1 MDLNRL
7 NKFVDSASK
16 ASSISKARSS
26 FINEV
31 KNLKEGYQSQLLEAR
46 EPITKLEEKRIL
58 SQKKSDDERQDNLIT
73 QLQDNQRAITTELR
87 DIKFDRQ
94 ALLDELPRPAAIE
107 HPEYKKAPHSAGVT
121 PPPIPPRPWEKP
133 QEQLK
138 TIGIDF
144 NKKFNKEEKE
154 ILLSYDLP
162 SVENLLKLSE
172 ERLLK
177 IKDDISNINTNE
189 IGRKKTKITKK
200 LHSKAKDDP
209 KYKEL
214 EREKVTLDKYK
225 NFVESLL
232 TNVDILPKGSGAPLR
247 AERGGIHKRKY
258 KQSKR
263 NAYKIQNSHFGGLLV
278 DYPKLMNNMLLDVY
292 KNDKLV
298 YQDKADK
305 SLIDLLTKRYNPK
318 TKYSIDAVR
327 IFNDLNLLTNM
338 AKHKSSKKSNMIGS
352 SLWPLPP
359 AHGAGG
365 SSLVDPN
372 KLAKRLEIIVGS
384 LNAGN
389 NSRILKNDLT
399 LINNELHRIGAIT
412 KEMHDALFKKYG

>member
-31 KNLKEGYQSQLLEAR
+31 KNLKEGYRSQLLEAR
-46 EPITKLEEKRIL
+46 EPITKLEEKRIQ
-58 SQKKSDDERQDNLIT
+58 SQKKSDDERQDKLIN

-94 ALLDELPRPAAIE
+94 ALLEELPGTAAIE
-107 HPEYKKAPHSAGVT
+107 HPDYKKA
-121 PPPIPPRPWEKP
+121 PPPIPPRPWEKQP
-133 QEQLK
+133 QIYNPDEIFPNYSEIYYIDSKGSKISFPKPSDYLK
-138 TIGIDF
+138 MSD
-144 NKKFNKEEKE
+144 E
-154 ILLSYDLP
+154 D
-162 SVENLLKLSE
+162 
-172 ERLLK
+172 
-177 IKDDISNINTNE
+177 
-189 IGRKKTKITKK
+189 RKKVDQNVNKAILQWNGKSNAKESEKK
-200 LHSKAKDDP
+200 DLALYQKDNFI
-209 KYKEL
+209 KYKDVL
-214 EREKVTLDKYK
+214 ETIFKGQKHMKEKQG
-225 NFVESLL
+225 
-232 TNVDILPKGSGAPLR
+232 KGL
-247 AERGGIHKRKY
+247 RKY
-258 KQSKR
+258 NQPKR

-292 KNDKLV
+292 KNNQLV

-327 IFNDLNLLTNM
+327 IFNDLNLLANM

-352 SLWPLPP
+352 SLWLLPP

-365 SSLVDPN
+365 SSLVDRSDPK

-399 LINNELHRIGAIT
+399 LINNELYRIGAIT

>member
-31 KNLKEGYQSQLLEAR
+31 KNLKEGYRSQLLEAR
-46 EPITKLEEKRIL
+46 EPITKLEEKRIQ
-58 SQKKSDDERQDNLIT
+58 SQKKSDDERQDKLIT

-94 ALLDELPRPAAIE
+94 ALLEELPGTAAIE
-107 HPEYKKAPHSAGVT
+107 HPEYKKAP
-121 PPPIPPRPWEKP
+121 PIPPRPWEKQP
-133 QEQLK
+133 PIYNPDEIIPNYSELYYEDAKGEKIGFPKPSTYLK
-138 TIGIDF
+138 MGVEDRKKVDQSV
-144 NKKFNKEEKE
+144 NKAIKQWVGKSSAKDEEKKE
-154 ILLSYDLP
+154 LAIYQRK
-162 SVENLLKLSE
+162 NL
-172 ERLLK
+172 
-177 IKDDISNINTNE
+177 N
-189 IGRKKTKITKK
+189 
-200 LHSKAKDDP
+200 
-209 KYKEL
+209 KYKEVL
-214 EREKVTLDKYK
+214 YTSMKGQKHMEEKQG
-225 NFVESLL
+225 
-232 TNVDILPKGSGAPLR
+232 KGL
-247 AERGGIHKRKY
+247 RKY
-258 KQSKR
+258 KQPKR

-298 YQDKADK
+298 HQDKADR

-352 SLWPLPP
+352 SLVDR
-359 AHGAGG
+359 
-365 SSLVDPN
+365 SDPN

-399 LINNELHRIGAIT
+399 LINNELYRIGAIT
-412 KEMHDALFKKYG
+412 KEMHDAMVKKFINNWR

>member
-31 KNLKEGYQSQLLEAR
+31 KNLKEGYRSQLLEAR
-46 EPITKLEEKRIL
+46 EPITKLEEKRIE
-58 SQKKSDDERQDNLIT
+58 SQKKSDDERQDKLIT

-94 ALLDELPRPAAIE
+94 ALLEELPGTAAIE
-107 HPEYKKAPHSAGVT
+107 HPEYKKAP
-121 PPPIPPRPWEKP
+121 PIPPRPWEKQP
-133 QEQLK
+133 Q
-138 TIGIDF
+138 IY
-144 NKKFNKEEKE
+144 N
-154 ILLSYDLP
+154 P
-162 SVENLLKLSE
+162 
-172 ERLLK
+172 
-177 IKDDISNINTNE
+177 DDIIPNYSE
-189 IGRKKTKITKK
+189 LYYEDAKGEKIGFPKPSSYLKMGVEDRKKVDQNVNKAIKQWIGKSSTKDEGKK
-200 LHSKAKDDP
+200 ELAIYQRKNFN
-209 KYKEL
+209 KYKEVL
-214 EREKVTLDKYK
+214 YTSMKGQKHMEEKQG
-225 NFVESLL
+225 
-232 TNVDILPKGSGAPLR
+232 KGL
-247 AERGGIHKRKY
+247 RKY
-258 KQSKR
+258 KQPKR

-298 YQDKADK
+298 YQDKADR

-352 SLWPLPP
+352 SLWLLPP

-365 SSLVDPN
+365 SSLVDRSDAN

-399 LINNELHRIGAIT
+399 LINNELYRIGAIT
-412 KEMHDALFKKYG
+412 KEMHDSLIKKYG

>member
-31 KNLKEGYQSQLLEAR
+31 KNLKEGYRSQLLEAR
-46 EPITKLEEKRIL
+46 EPITKLEEKRIE
-58 SQKKSDDERQDNLIT
+58 SQKKSDDERIKSQKKSDDDRQDKLIS
-73 QLQDNQRAITTELR
+73 QLQDNQRAITSELR

-94 ALLDELPRPAAIE
+94 ALLEELPGTAAIE
-107 HPEYKKAPHSAGVT
+107 HPEYKKA
-121 PPPIPPRPWEKP
+121 PPIPPRPWEKP
-133 QEQLK
+133 QEESE
-138 TIGIDF
+138 TIGIDLK
-144 NKKFNKEEKE
+144 KKFNKEEKE

-162 SVENLLKLSE
+162 DAEHLVNLSE
-172 ERLLK
+172 EDLLK
-177 IKDDISNINTNE
+177 IKEEINNININK
-189 IGRKKTKITKK
+189 IGRKKTKLTKELK
-200 LHSKAKDDP
+200 SKAKVDP

-214 EREKVTLDKYK
+214 ESEKKTLKKYK
-225 NFVESLL
+225 DFIESLL
-232 TNVDILPKGSGAPLR
+232 TNVDILSKGS
-247 AERGGIHKRKY
+247 GIHKRKY

-292 KNDKLV
+292 KDNKLV
-298 YQDKADK
+298 YQDKADR

-352 SLWPLPP
+352 SLFVD
-359 AHGAGG
+359 G
-365 SSLVDPN
+365 SDPN

-399 LINNELHRIGAIT
+399 LINNELYRIGAIT
-412 KEMHDALFKKYG
+412 KEMHDALVKKFLF

>member
-1 MDLNRL
+1 MDLKRL

-31 KNLKEGYQSQLLEAR
+31 KNLKEGYRSQLLEAR
-46 EPITKLEEKRIL
+46 EPITKLEEKRIQ
-58 SQKKSDDERQDNLIT
+58 SQKKSDDERQDKLIT

-94 ALLDELPRPAAIE
+94 ALLEELPGTAAIE
-107 HPEYKKAPHSAGVT
+107 HPEYKKAP
-121 PPPIPPRPWEKP
+121 PIPPRPWEKP
-133 QEQLK
+133 EEQSK
-138 TIGIDF
+138 STSIDLE
-144 NKKFNKEEKE
+144 KKFNKEEKE

-162 SVENLLKLSE
+162 SAEDLINLSAE
-172 ERLLK
+172 DLLK
-177 IKDDISNINTNE
+177 IKDEISKINTNE

-200 LHSKAKDDP
+200 LQSKALAKEDP
-209 KYKEL
+209 KYMEL
-214 EREKVTLDKYK
+214 EREKITLDKYK
-225 NFVESLL
+225 EFIESLL
-232 TNVDILPKGSGAPLR
+232 TNVDILSKGSGAPLR

-258 KQSKR
+258 KQPKR

-278 DYPKLMNNMLLDVY
+278 DYPKLMNNMLLEVY
-292 KNDKLV
+292 KNNQLV

-327 IFNDLNLLTNM
+327 IFNDLNLLANM

-352 SLWPLPP
+352 SLFVD
-359 AHGAGG
+359 G
-365 SSLVDPN
+365 SDPN

-399 LINNELHRIGAIT
+399 LINNELYRIGAIT
-412 KEMHDALFKKYG
+412 KEMHHALVKKFINP

>member
-31 KNLKEGYQSQLLEAR
+31 KNLKEGYRSQLLEAR
-46 EPITKLEEKRIL
+46 EPITKLEEKRIQ
-58 SQKKSDDERQDNLIT
+58 SQKKSDDERQDKLIT
-73 QLQDNQRAITTELR
+73 QLQDNQRAITSELR

-94 ALLDELPRPAAIE
+94 ALLEELPGTAAIE
-107 HPEYKKAPHSAGVT
+107 HPEYKKA
-121 PPPIPPRPWEKP
+121 PPIPPRPWEKP
-133 QEQLK
+133 QEESK
-138 TIGIDF
+138 TIDLK
-144 NKKFNKEEKE
+144 KKFNKEEKE

-162 SVENLLKLSE
+162 SAEHLINLSAE
-172 ERLLK
+172 DLLK
-177 IKDDISNINTNE
+177 IKDEISKINTNQ
-189 IGRKKTKITKK
+189 IGQKKTKITKK
-200 LHSKAKDDP
+200 LQSKAKAKEDP
-209 KYKEL
+209 KYMEL
-214 EREKVTLDKYK
+214 EREKITLDKYK
-225 NFVESLL
+225 EFIESLL
-232 TNVDILPKGSGAPLR
+232 TNVDILSKGSGAPLR

-258 KQSKR
+258 KQPKR

-278 DYPKLMNNMLLDVY
+278 DYPKLMNNMLLEVY
-292 KNDKLV
+292 KNNQLV
-298 YQDKADK
+298 YQDKADR

-318 TKYSIDAVR
+318 TKYSINAVR

-352 SLWPLPP
+352 SLFVD
-359 AHGAGG
+359 G
-365 SSLVDPN
+365 SDPN

-399 LINNELHRIGAIT
+399 LINNELYRIGAIT
-412 KEMHDALFKKYG
+412 KEMHHALVKKFINP

>member
-31 KNLKEGYQSQLLEAR
+31 KNLKEGYRSQLLEAR
-46 EPITKLEEKRIL
+46 EPITKLEEKRIQ
-58 SQKKSDDERQDNLIT
+58 SQKKSDDERQDKLIT

-94 ALLDELPRPAAIE
+94 ALLEELPGTAAIE
-107 HPEYKKAPHSAGVT
+107 HPEYKKAP
-121 PPPIPPRPWEKP
+121 PIPPRPWEKQP
-133 QEQLK
+133 KIYNPDEMIPNYLDLYYEDAKGEKIGFPKPSTYLK
-138 TIGIDF
+138 MGVEDKKKVDKSV
-144 NKKFNKEEKE
+144 NKA
-154 ILLSYDLP
+154 
-162 SVENLLKLSE
+162 
-172 ERLLK
+172 
-177 IKDDISNINTNE
+177 IKQWTGKS
-189 IGRKKTKITKK
+189 
-200 LHSKAKDDP
+200 SAKDEGKKELAIYQRKNLN
-209 KYKEL
+209 KYKEVL
-214 EREKVTLDKYK
+214 YTSMKGQQHMEEKQG
-225 NFVESLL
+225 
-232 TNVDILPKGSGAPLR
+232 KGL
-247 AERGGIHKRKY
+247 RKY
-258 KQSKR
+258 KQPKR

-298 YQDKADK
+298 YQDKADR

-352 SLWPLPP
+352 SLVD
-359 AHGAGG
+359 G
-365 SSLVDPN
+365 SDPN

-399 LINNELHRIGAIT
+399 LINNELYRIGAIT
-412 KEMHDALFKKYG
+412 KEMHHALVKKFINP

>member
-46 EPITKLEEKRIL
+46 EPITKLEEKRIQ
-58 SQKKSDDERQDNLIT
+58 SQKKSDDERQDKLIT
-73 QLQDNQRAITTELR
+73 QLQDNQRAITSELR

-94 ALLDELPRPAAIE
+94 ALLEELPGTAAIE
-107 HPEYKKAPHSAGVT
+107 HPDYKKAPHSAGVT
-121 PPPIPPRPWEKP
+121 PPPIPPRPWEKQTQIYNP
-133 QEQLK
+133 DEIFPNYSEIYYEDNKGSKIGFPKPSDYLK
-138 TIGIDF
+138 MSDEDR
-144 NKKFNKEEKE
+144 KK
-154 ILLSYDLP
+154 
-162 SVENLLKLSE
+162 V
-172 ERLLK
+172 
-177 IKDDISNINTNE
+177 DININ
-189 IGRKKTKITKK
+189 
-200 LHSKAKDDP
+200 KAIKQWTG
-209 KYKEL
+209 KSNVK
-214 EREKVTLDKYK
+214 EREKKDLALYQRVNFNKYK
-225 NFVESLL
+225 DVLHTSL
-232 TNVDILPKGSGAPLR
+232 KGQKHMKEKQGKGL
-247 AERGGIHKRKY
+247 RKY
-258 KQSKR
+258 KQPKR
-263 NAYKIQNSHFGGLLV
+263 NAYKIQNSSNRSPSIWHYGGLLV

-292 KNDKLV
+292 KDNKLV
-298 YQDKADK
+298 YQDKADR

-327 IFNDLNLLTNM
+327 IFNDLNLLSNM

-352 SLWPLPP
+352 SLVDR
-359 AHGAGG
+359 
-365 SSLVDPN
+365 SDPN

-399 LINNELHRIGAIT
+399 LINNELYRIGAIT
-412 KEMHDALFKKYG
+412 KEMHYALIKKYG

>member
-31 KNLKEGYQSQLLEAR
+31 KNLKEGYRSQLLEAR
-46 EPITKLEEKRIL
+46 EPITKLEEKRIQ
-58 SQKKSDDERQDNLIT
+58 SQKKSDDERQDKLIN

-94 ALLDELPRPAAIE
+94 ALLEELPGTAAIE
-107 HPEYKKAPHSAGVT
+107 HPDYKKA
-121 PPPIPPRPWEKP
+121 PPPIPPRPWEKQP
-133 QEQLK
+133 QIYNPDEIFPNYSEIYYIDSKGSKISFPKPSDYLK
-138 TIGIDF
+138 MSD
-144 NKKFNKEEKE
+144 E
-154 ILLSYDLP
+154 D
-162 SVENLLKLSE
+162 
-172 ERLLK
+172 
-177 IKDDISNINTNE
+177 
-189 IGRKKTKITKK
+189 RKKVDQNVNKAILQWNGKSNAKESEKK
-200 LHSKAKDDP
+200 DLALYQKDNFI
-209 KYKEL
+209 KYKDVL
-214 EREKVTLDKYK
+214 ETIFKGQKHMKEKQG
-225 NFVESLL
+225 
-232 TNVDILPKGSGAPLR
+232 KGL
-247 AERGGIHKRKY
+247 RKY
-258 KQSKR
+258 NQPKR

-292 KNDKLV
+292 KNNQLV

-352 SLWPLPP
+352 SLWLLPP

-365 SSLVDPN
+365 SSLVDRSDPN

-399 LINNELHRIGAIT
+399 LINNELYRIGAIT

>member
-31 KNLKEGYQSQLLEAR
+31 KNLKEGYRSQLLEAR
-46 EPITKLEEKRIL
+46 EPITKLEEKRIQ
-58 SQKKSDDERQDNLIT
+58 SQKKSDDERQDKLIN
-73 QLQDNQRAITTELR
+73 QLQDNQKAITSELR

-94 ALLDELPRPAAIE
+94 ALLEELPLRDALE
-107 HPEYKKAPHSAGVT
+107 AP
-121 PPPIPPRPWEKP
+121 
-133 QEQLK
+133 
-138 TIGIDF
+138 
-144 NKKFNKEEKE
+144 
-154 ILLSYDLP
+154 
-162 SVENLLKLSE
+162 E
-172 ERLLK
+172 ERAK
-177 IKDDISNINTNE
+177 E
-189 IGRKKTKITKK
+189 KTKILDPILNVNKLFNKDDEEILKSFKLPASYKILITDKK
-200 LHSKAKDDP
+200 ELIQLKSRVNDINVTEIGKQKRQLTNKMGEKAKNDDE
-209 KYKEL
+209 YKEL
-214 EREKVTLDKYK
+214 ERKKETLDKYK
-225 NFVESLL
+225 NFII
-232 TNVDILPKGSGAPLR
+232 DILKYQAYTTKG
-247 AERGGIHKRKY
+247 EGIRKY
-258 KQSKR
+258 KQPKR
-263 NAYKIQNSHFGGLLV
+263 NAYKIQNSHYGGLLI

-292 KNDKLV
+292 KDKKLV
-298 YQDKADK
+298 YQDKADR

-327 IFNDLNLLTNM
+327 IFNDLNLLANM

-352 SLWPLPP
+352 SLWLLPP

-365 SSLVDPN
+365 SSLVDRSDPN

-399 LINNELHRIGAIT
+399 LINDELYRIGAIT

>member
-31 KNLKEGYQSQLLEAR
+31 KNLKEGYRSQLLEAR
-46 EPITKLEEKRIL
+46 EPITKLEEKRIQ
-58 SQKKSDDERQDNLIT
+58 SQKKSDDERQDKLIT

-94 ALLDELPRPAAIE
+94 ALLEELPGTAAIE
-107 HPEYKKAPHSAGVT
+107 HPDYKKA
-121 PPPIPPRPWEKP
+121 PPPIPPRPWEKQTQIYDP
-133 QEQLK
+133 DEIFPNYSEIYYIDSKGSKISFPKPSDYLK
-138 TIGIDF
+138 MSD
-144 NKKFNKEEKE
+144 E
-154 ILLSYDLP
+154 D
-162 SVENLLKLSE
+162 
-172 ERLLK
+172 R
-177 IKDDISNINTNE
+177 IKVDKNINKAILQWNGKSTAKE
-189 IGRKKTKITKK
+189 SEKKD
-200 LHSKAKDDP
+200 LALYQKDNFI
-209 KYKEL
+209 KYKDVL
-214 EREKVTLDKYK
+214 DTIFKGQKHMKEKQG
-225 NFVESLL
+225 
-232 TNVDILPKGSGAPLR
+232 KGL
-247 AERGGIHKRKY
+247 RKY
-258 KQSKR
+258 NQPKR

-292 KNDKLV
+292 KDNKLV
-298 YQDKADK
+298 YQDKADR

-318 TKYSIDAVR
+318 TKYSIDTVR
-327 IFNDLNLLTNM
+327 IFNDLNLLANM

-352 SLWPLPP
+352 SLWLLPP
-359 AHGAGG
+359 AHSAGG
-365 SSLVDPN
+365 SSLVDRSDPN

-399 LINNELHRIGAIT
+399 LINNELYRIGAIT
-412 KEMHDALFKKYG
+412 KEMHDALFKKFLI

>member
-31 KNLKEGYQSQLLEAR
+31 KNLKEGYRSQLLEAR
-46 EPITKLEEKRIL
+46 EPITKLEEKRIQ
-58 SQKKSDDERQDNLIT
+58 SQKKSDDERQDKLIN

-94 ALLDELPRPAAIE
+94 ALLEELPGTAAIE
-107 HPEYKKAPHSAGVT
+107 HPEYKKA
-121 PPPIPPRPWEKP
+121 PPIPPRPWEKP
-133 QEQLK
+133 QEESKIIDIDLK
-138 TIGIDF
+138 
-144 NKKFNKEEKE
+144 KKFNKEEKE
-154 ILLSYDLP
+154 ISLSYDLP
-162 SVENLLKLSE
+162 SAEDLINFSAE
-172 ERLLK
+172 DLLK
-177 IKDDISNINTNE
+177 IKKEISNINTNE

-200 LHSKAKDDP
+200 LQSKALAKDDP
-209 KYKEL
+209 KYMEL
-214 EREKVTLDKYK
+214 EREKITLDKYK
-225 NFVESLL
+225 EFIESLL
-232 TNVDILPKGSGAPLR
+232 TNVDILSKGSGAPLR

-258 KQSKR
+258 KQPKR

-278 DYPKLMNNMLLDVY
+278 DYPKLMNNMLLEVY
-292 KNDKLV
+292 KNNQLV

-352 SLWPLPP
+352 SLFVD
-359 AHGAGG
+359 G
-365 SSLVDPN
+365 SDPN

-399 LINNELHRIGAIT
+399 LINNELYRIGAIT
-412 KEMHDALFKKYG
+412 KEMHDALVKKFINP

>member
-31 KNLKEGYQSQLLEAR
+31 KNLKEGYRSQLLEAR
-46 EPITKLEEKRIL
+46 EPIAKLEEKRIQ
-58 SQKKSDDERQDNLIT
+58 SQKKSDDERQDKLIN
-73 QLQDNQRAITTELR
+73 QLQDNQKAITSELR

-94 ALLDELPRPAAIE
+94 ALLEELPLRDALE
-107 HPEYKKAPHSAGVT
+107 AP
-121 PPPIPPRPWEKP
+121 
-133 QEQLK
+133 
-138 TIGIDF
+138 
-144 NKKFNKEEKE
+144 
-154 ILLSYDLP
+154 
-162 SVENLLKLSE
+162 E
-172 ERLLK
+172 ERA
-177 IKDDISNINTNE
+177 E
-189 IGRKKTKITKK
+189 EKTKILTPILNVNKLFNKDDEEILKSFKLPASYKIIITDKK
-200 LHSKAKDDP
+200 ELIQLKSRVNDINVTEIGKQKRQLTNKMGEKAKNDDE
-209 KYKEL
+209 YKEL
-214 EREKVTLDKYK
+214 ERKKETLDKYK
-225 NFVESLL
+225 NFII
-232 TNVDILPKGSGAPLR
+232 DILKYKAYTTKG
-247 AERGGIHKRKY
+247 EGIRKY
-258 KQSKR
+258 KQPKR
-263 NAYKIQNSHFGGLLV
+263 NAYKIQNSHYGGLLI

-292 KNDKLV
+292 KDNKLV

-352 SLWPLPP
+352 RLWLLPP
-359 AHGAGG
+359 AHGG
-365 SSLVDPN
+365 SSLVDRSDPN

-399 LINNELHRIGAIT
+399 LINNELYRIGAIT
-412 KEMHDALFKKYG
+412 KEMHDALIKKYG